1 MRRAGQHCVKGHP
14 KITRGIDPMAWLTE
28 ELNWSGFVDA
38 LTGLYEEHRSN
49 LRDVDGD
56 PPFPQP
62 PL

>member
-1 MRRAGQHCVKGHP
+1 
-14 KITRGIDPMAWLTE
+14 MAWLTE